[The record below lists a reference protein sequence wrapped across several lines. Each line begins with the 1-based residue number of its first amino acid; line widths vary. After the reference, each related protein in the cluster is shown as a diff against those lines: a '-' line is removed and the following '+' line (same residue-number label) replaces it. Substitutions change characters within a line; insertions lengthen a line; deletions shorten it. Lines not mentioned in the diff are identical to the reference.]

1 MFIDFKLE
9 VKEDFMKIGFQMTFL
24 RNDMID
30 IVLAKY
36 TLSLFL

>member
-9 VKEDFMKIGFQMTFL
+9 VKDFMKIGFQMTSL

-36 TLSLFL
+36 TISLFL